1 MWLNCPASITLAKGM
16 TRPSSLYAKE
26 GTAAHQI
33 AQKSIEGDLFPP
45 GKIKVE
51 GSEFIVGLPML
62 GFLNPY
68 ITFAQSL
75 MGQADE
81 WYCEKQVKINDLV
94 WGTTDFA
101 ARRGSVLDIVDLKYG
116 KGVPVAP
123 GSAQLKIY
131 AIASYLTLWD
141 GYHIDTINLTVVQ
154 PRINMSPQTVTMTSE
169 ELMDWKTLDLTPAIE
184 RLERNDTTEKY
195 GAWCR
200 WCVRKHECN
209 AFKNHKNSA
218 AAETFDDGVDTLNN

>member
-1 MWLNCPASITLAKGM
+1 MWLQCPASITLAKGM

-33 AQKSIEGDLFPP
+33 AELILGGELFPP

-68 ITFAQSL
+68 ISFAQTL
-75 MGQADE
+75 MTTADE
-81 WYCEKQVKINDLV
+81 WYCEKQVKINDIV

-101 ARRGSVLDIVDLKYG
+101 ARTGHVLDIVDLKYG

-131 AIASYLTLWD
+131 AIAAYYTLWIGD
-141 GYHIDTINLTVVQ
+141 YIDTVNLTVIQ
-154 PRINMSPQTVTMTSE
+154 PRINMSPQTVTLTAD
-169 ELMDWKTLDLTPAIE
+169 ELHDWEKAELTPAIK
-184 RLERNDTTEKY
+184 RLESNDTTEKY

-209 AFKNHKNSA
+209 AFRNHKNSA